1 MCEVKKI
8 GLSLQPD
15 CLGGGI
21 GRHAGLKIPWTAM
34 SVRVRFPSEA
44 HHIPLGSNS
53 ERDFSLYSIVW
64 HRGRICRMRL
74 FLARIHYGMCDV
86 IRFFS
91 SVYRILSSHLARAV

>member
-8 GLSLQPD
+8 ELSLQPD

-44 HHIPLGSNS
+44 HQSPSQIS
-53 ERDFSLYSIVW
+53 
-64 HRGRICRMRL
+64 GRAIFIFYNC
-74 FLARIHYGMCDV
+74 GTK
-86 IRFFS
+86 
-91 SVYRILSSHLARAV
+91 

>member
-44 HHIPLGSNS
+44 HHEVLLEKSKGTFIVL
-53 ERDFSLYSIVW
+53 SLE
-64 HRGRICRMRL
+64 HAMKT
-74 FLARIHYGMCDV
+74 
-86 IRFFS
+86 
-91 SVYRILSSHLARAV
+91 